1 MYDCVNDSS
10 QTNCG
15 KKMKNDKKNK
25 AQNNENLTPEKIMEG
40 VKDKINNMKDK
51 IKNNFGDRPGN

>member
-1 MYDCVNDSS
+1 
-10 QTNCG
+10 
-15 KKMKNDKKNK
+15 MKNDKKNK